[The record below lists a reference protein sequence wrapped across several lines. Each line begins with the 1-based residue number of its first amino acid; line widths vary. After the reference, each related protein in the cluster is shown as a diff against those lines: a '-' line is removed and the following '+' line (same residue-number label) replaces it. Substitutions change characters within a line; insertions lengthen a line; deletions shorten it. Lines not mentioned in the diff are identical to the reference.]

1 MGAGGSIINT
11 NDEDILKQARE
22 IYNTDP
28 DRFERLVKEVREAHS
43 NDEKEVVEDK
53 EENVDSETE
62 ISGDGTSR
70 ERRVIE
76 EMNFVRTN
84 PHEYAARLEKV
95 ASQFKGVNRHVGSN
109 FVIKTKEGASA
120 VLECAKELRSLTK
133 PLPKLS
139 LNMPKGMTEA
149 ARDHVD
155 DTGPKSIIGHIGSDS
170 STPVS
175 RLERHGTWIGKCG
188 ENISYGWDDPEMIV
202 MQLMI
207 DDDVPD
213 RGHRRTILDGAFRVC
228 GVAIGGHKKYGKMCV
243 ITYAADYTKKMKS
256 KSGAVEASDGSLT
269 EEMKNVL
276 NSLPVRDRLKPKVE
290 KLLKQGAKVTLKY
303 TAKSVEMTALFSSG
317 SKSVMKA
324 SW

>member
-1 MGAGGSIINT
+1 MGAAGSINT

-22 IYNTDP
+22 IYNKDP
-28 DRFERLVKEVREAHS
+28 DRFERFVKEVREHQD
-43 NDEKEVVEDK
+43 NDDEKEVVEERGND
-53 EENVDSETE
+53 VDS
-62 ISGDGTSR
+62 SGD
-70 ERRVIE
+70 ERSRVIE
-76 EMNFVRTN
+76 EMNFVRTK

-95 ASQFKGVNRHVGSN
+95 ASQFKGTNRHLDGSN
-109 FVIKTKEGASA
+109 VVIKTKEGAKA
-120 VLECAKELRSLTK
+120 VLECAKELRNMTT

-155 DTGPKSIIGHIGSDS
+155 DTGPKSIIGHIGSDN
-170 STPVS
+170 STPVL
-175 RLERHGTWIGKCG
+175 RLERYGTWIGKCG

-276 NSLPVRDRLKPKVE
+276 NSLPVRDRLKPQVE